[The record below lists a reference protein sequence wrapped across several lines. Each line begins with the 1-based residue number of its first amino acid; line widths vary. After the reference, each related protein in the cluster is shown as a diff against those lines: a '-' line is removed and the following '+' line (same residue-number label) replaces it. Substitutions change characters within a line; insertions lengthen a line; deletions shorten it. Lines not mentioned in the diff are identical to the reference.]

1 MWVIKTRVIYQT
13 SQTWALEE
21 GVELAISLLWYN
33 QSTDKSTITLTIIT
47 LTEEEIDQEN
57 GQLVQDRNTESV
69 KMRLRFL

>member
-1 MWVIKTRVIYQT
+1 MIKTRVIYQT

-33 QSTDKSTITLTIIT
+33 PSTDKSTITLTIIT
-47 LTEEEIDQEN
+47 QTEEEIDQEN